1 MNKKTESKEIIK
13 VSSSFSLSLCL
24 CVKKKLE
31 VVIKRHFLII
41 GFVFFLTSCN
51 LAPKYCPPRID
62 IPDSYRLE
70 LQNATPPE
78 FVCKTA
84 NIKWWEQ
91 FHDKVLDDLII
102 TALGNNYDI
111 KIAIARVDQY
121 RAILGIVSSNLF
133 PQVGGELNKTR
144 QQLSLETFPPL
155 SPQYRRFNVYSATIS
170 AAYELDIWGK
180 IKNRS
185 DAAYYDYLAQIE
197 VKRTVILTLV
207 SAVADSY
214 VNLRKLDKQLE
225 ISKNTL
231 KTRIESERI
240 ARLRFESGFT
250 SELEYKQAQSETET
264 AIIAIKRLEITIPV
278 QENLISVLVGM
289 APTSITRGKI
299 LDALVMPPNI
309 PVGLPS
315 DLLWQ
320 RPDIQRAEDAIIA
333 SNYKIGEARA
343 EFFPDITLTGMY
355 GNQSSQLH
363 NLFTGNAVT
372 WATSANLFQP
382 IFTGGRLLS
391 QLELAKSVKSETV
404 YIYCQTILNAL
415 KEVNDALIS
424 HKMNLELVIEQ
435 TKQVKIFERYRYLAE
450 LQYNNGQSDYLN
462 VLDAERRLFESQLLL
477 ADTEA
482 NSFSSLINLYKAL
495 GGGWVIEAEH
505 INEMLL
511 KCTM

>member
-1 MNKKTESKEIIK
+1 MYIST
-13 VSSSFSLSLCL
+13 
-24 CVKKKLE
+24 
-31 VVIKRHFLII
+31 FLIFLKQRQFLI
-41 GFVFFLTSCN
+41 VIFLLLLTSCN

-62 IPDSYRLE
+62 IPDNYRVE
-70 LQNATPPE
+70 LKNATGPDFFYE
-78 FVCKTA
+78 TA
-84 NIKWWEQ
+84 NLKWWEQ
-91 FHDKVLDDLII
+91 FQDEVLDDLII
-102 TALGNNYDI
+102 TALGNNNDL
-111 KIAIARVDQY
+111 KIAVARVSEY
-121 RAILGIVSSNLF
+121 RAILGIVSSELF

-144 QQLSLETFPPL
+144 EQLSLATLPPL
-155 SPQYRRFNVYSATIS
+155 LPKYRRFDIYSGSVS

-185 DAAYYDYLAQIE
+185 DAAYNDYLAQIE

-214 VNLRKLDKQLE
+214 INLRKLDKQLE

-250 SELEYKQAQSETET
+250 SELEYKQAQSETES
-264 AIIAIKRLEITIPV
+264 AIIAIKRLEISIPV

-289 APTSITRGKI
+289 APTSIPRGKI
-299 LDALVMPPNI
+299 LDALVMAPTI

-320 RPDIQRAEDAIIA
+320 RPDIQRAEDDIIA
-333 SNYKIGEARA
+333 ANFRIGAARA
-343 EFFPDITLTGMY
+343 EFFPDISLTGMY

-363 NLFTGNAVT
+363 NLLTGNAVT

-382 IFTGGRLLS
+382 IFAGGRLLS
-391 QLELAKSVKSETV
+391 QLALAKSVRSETV

-424 HKMNLELVIEQ
+424 HKMNLELVVEQ

-462 VLDAERRLFESQLLL
+462 VLDAERRLFESQILL

-505 INEMLL
+505 INEMLS